1 MENMISRKELE
12 EKEPFQFSQ
21 TEQNQIEKR
30 GATLE
35 KVNNQIAIF
44 KKGAPYANLIEAAT
58 KEKGIKVLD
67 KETMISYYN
76 QKNKSVKKI
85 NFVPASGAATR
96 MFKDLFAYLEGGI
109 KTDAVIQFLTQINKF
124 PFHNNIAHKEKLSEK
139 ELIAYVLLNKEGL
152 NFGNLPKGLIP
163 FHKYDDGVKT
173 AFQEHFYEALYYAN
187 NNNEL
192 LLHFTIS
199 EEHLEGFNQELNRFK
214 EAFETEHNVSCEVD
228 YSFQKKSTDTI
239 AVNID
244 NTPFLN
250 NGELLFRPGGHGA
263 LIENLNDINADIIFI
278 KNIDNVA
285 LNEYA
290 LSNASYKKML
300 AGKLLEVQEKAFKYL
315 EQIFEDKTVEEA
327 LIQEIRT
334 FAQSE
339 LNVVLP
345 KDFNTISLQERID
358 FLSEKINRPIR
369 VCGMV
374 KNEGEPGGGPFWVAD
389 NEGNV
394 SLQIVESAQIDI
406 ANEAQLAILQGA
418 THFNPV
424 DIVCGVKDY
433 KGDKFNLLDF
443 IDNTAVFI
451 SEKSKNGKQLK
462 ALELPGLWNGAM
474 AYWNTIFV
482 EVPLTTFNPVKTIN
496 DLLKPAHLGK

>member
-12 EKEPFQFSQ
+12 EKESFQFSKA
-21 TEQNQIEKR
+21 EQNQIENR
-30 GATLE
+30 GVTLE
-35 KVNNQIAIF
+35 KIKKQIATF
-44 KKGAPYANLIEAAT
+44 KKGAPFANLIEAAT
-58 KEKGIKVLD
+58 KERGISVLD
-67 KETMISYYN
+67 KEAMIAYYN
-76 QKNKSVKKI
+76 NKTQSLKKI
-85 NFVPASGAATR
+85 NFIPASGAATR
-96 MFKDLFAYLEGGI
+96 MFKDLFAFLESGL
-109 KTDAVIQFLTQINKF
+109 KTDAVVQFLDQIEKF
-124 PFHNNIAHKEKLSEK
+124 PFYDHIENRENLSEK
-139 ELIAYVLLNKEGL
+139 ELIAFILLHKGL

-163 FHKYDDGVKT
+163 FHKYDNGAKT
-173 AFQEHFYEALYYAN
+173 AFQEHFYEALSYAN

-192 LLHFTIS
+192 QLHFTIS
-199 EEHLEGFNQELNRFK
+199 EEHLEGFNKELNRFRD
-214 EAFETEHNVSCEVD
+214 AFEKEYNVSCKVD
-228 YSFQKKSTDTI
+228 YSFQKKNTDTI

-244 NTPFLN
+244 NTPFLS

-285 LNEYA
+285 QNDYA
-290 LSNASYKKML
+290 LPNANYKKML
-300 AGKLLEVQEKAFKYL
+300 AGKLLEIQEKAFKYL
-315 EQIFEDKTVEEA
+315 HQISGEENCDSG
-327 LIQEIRT
+327 LIQEIEM

-339 LNVVLP
+339 LNIVLSE
-345 KDFNTISLQERID
+345 DFKEKSTQERIS
-358 FLSEKINRPIR
+358 FFTEKMNRPIR

-389 NEGNV
+389 DEGNV
-394 SLQIVESAQIDI
+394 SLQIVESAQIDKTN
-406 ANEAQLAILQGA
+406 AAQIAILQGA

-424 DIVCGVKDY
+424 DLVCGIKNY
-433 KGDKFNLLDF
+433 KGKKFNLLDF
-443 IDNTAVFI
+443 IDEGAVFI

-496 DLLKPAHLGK
+496 DLLKPAHLG